1 MLWSEREDPSIQY
14 RHAETTGVRQS
25 YDDSWPGSLRL
36 MCVSDLSICE
46 DLSGKIQYARD
57 MLRERLRLQ
66 FLLEVYTEVRILIRQ
81 SFFCY
86 EDNAK

>member
-1 MLWSEREDPSIQY
+1 
-14 RHAETTGVRQS
+14 
-25 YDDSWPGSLRL
+25 
-36 MCVSDLSICE
+36 MCVSDFSMCE
-46 DLSGKIQYARD
+46 DLSGKKQYARD

>member
-1 MLWSEREDPSIQY
+1 
-14 RHAETTGVRQS
+14 
-25 YDDSWPGSLRL
+25 
-36 MCVSDLSICE
+36 MCVSDFSMCE

-66 FLLEVYTEVRILIRQ
+66 FLLEVYTEVRSLIRQ